1 MDRFKLYKKWFWIGL
16 IVGFINP
23 LLGLVYG
30 IALVVE
36 KDHRKEGV
44 IVIIWTIVWGIIN
57 YYGVIWLVKHGYL
70 PTFQLKSPG
79 TLLVQPLKK

>member
-16 IVGFINP
+16 AVGFINP
-23 LLGLVYG
+23 ILGLVYG

-36 KDHRKEGV
+36 KDHRKEG
-44 IVIIWTIVWGIIN
+44 IIIIIWTIVWTISTYYGII
-57 YYGVIWLVKHGYL
+57 WLANNGYL

-79 TLLVQPLKK
+79 TLLLP